1 MDQKFELI
9 ETTSQPVLSI
19 RKTTSVGNLP
29 QELGAAYQ
37 SIMAYLE
44 ELGKQPADAPFTC
57 YYNMDME
64 NLDVE
69 MGFPVSEVIPGKG
82 HINASQIPP
91 GKKATALYS
100 GPYQEMGPTYEAL
113 TQWVIDNGHEPTGVV
128 YELYYNSPMEVPEN
142 ELLTKIVFLL
152 K

>member
-1 MDQKFELI
+1 MDQKFEII
-9 ETTSQPVLSI
+9 ETAAQPVLSV
-19 RKTTSVGNLP
+19 RKTTSVAQLP
-29 QELGAAYQ
+29 QELGAAYH
-37 SIMAYLE
+37 SIITYLG
-44 ELGKQPADAPFTC
+44 ELGQQPADAAFAC

-69 MGFPVSEVIPGKG
+69 MGFPVAATVPEQGQIKASEIP
-82 HINASQIPP
+82 A
-91 GKKATALYS
+91 GKKATALYA

-113 TQWVIDNGHEPTGVV
+113 TQWIKDNGHQPTGVV
-128 YELYYNSPMEVPEN
+128 YELYYNSPMEVPES